1 MVFDIGP
8 SVDEAKAFYG
18 TSINFDRVTFKA
30 SGLVFGPGTAWT
42 ANNTV
47 RFKQDAPPSTSTLI
61 HELGHV
67 WEHQNGQTQLLKG
80 FLEQALRALSR
91 GKYDPYDFG
100 GPAAVRAA
108 VAAGRRLQSFN
119 KEGQAQI
126 IQERWKSQNGFAAD
140 RMGNAFTAEYVDDLG
155 ALVQAAGIGGAL
167 VPATLPTVV
176 TFLMLPIDSTVA
188 MVVNLVLGI
197 AGLFGLERRIFA

>member
-8 SVDEAKAFYG
+8 SVADAKRFYG
-18 TSINFDRVTFKA
+18 RSINFDRVTFKA

-47 RFKQDAPPSTSTLI
+47 RFKRDAPPSTSTLI

-80 FLEQALRALSR
+80 FLEQTLRALSR
-91 GKYDPYDFG
+91 GKYDPYDYG

-108 VAAGRRLQSFN
+108 VAAGKRLQSFS

-126 IQERWKSQNGFAAD
+126 IQERWKSQNGFSLD
-140 RMGNAFTAEYVDDLG
+140 RMGIAFAPEYVDDLG
-155 ALVQAAGIGGAL
+155 ALVQAAGIGGAM
-167 VPATLPTVV
+167 VPATLPTAA
-176 TFLMLPIDSTVA
+176 TFLMLPIDAAVA
-188 MVVNLVLGI
+188 MIVNLVLGV
-197 AGLFGLERRIFA
+197 AGLFGLEKTLAA